1 MKHNFE
7 SKTVKKELHESF
19 GRGVLWTFRGVLWQF
34 NDCENDKISMYIVQ
48 CTYSNNTFL
57 NFPMMSSSCNKN
69 EISAIF
75 CLKFAKNVERN
86 DQKLFM

>member
-7 SKTVKKELHESF
+7 SMIVKKELYESF
-19 GRGVLWTFRGVLWQF
+19 GPIAVWFGRGVLWQF